1 MCKLDEI
8 KRHTEDVK
16 RLVRGR
22 WDEVFLRLVPQIA
35 PALERPG
42 RHVTCPFH
50 GGKDDFRVARDYL
63 DNGKCFCT
71 CGTWDGFGMVM
82 FANHWDFPTAVN
94 AIADVLG
101 GINMRV
107 SDQARRVKSPTVHD
121 QRQRDVF
128 VRETMRKWWKQTLPL
143 DHPDAAPAR
152 RYFKSRKLGQVVMP
166 LDDVGYHPALE
177 YRDADGKII
186 GKYPALIAI
195 VRNVEGKTVTVH
207 RTWLSPDGHGKAP
220 VDSPRKQFSSAG
232 DKPVTGSAIR
242 LDKEIAPVLHVAEGL
257 ETALAVRAIVDGTAP
272 VWSAL
277 NKGLMQRLDIPE
289 PVQCVVIWADRDQ
302 SDGGETAAQAL
313 CERLCHQGKQ
323 AIVMLPPFRIPD
335 GKRSVDWND
344 VVAMRGL
351 EHARNHFNVIRLM
364 RDLEKF
370 RVGNIGKYDAGH
382 RPVIACY
389 G

>member
-16 RLVRGR
+16 RLACGR
-22 WDEVFLRLVPQIA
+22 WDEVFMRLVPQIA

-50 GGKDDFRVARDYL
+50 GGKDDFRVARNYL

-71 CGTWDGFGMVM
+71 CGTWDGFSMVM
-82 FANHWDFPTAVN
+82 FANNWDFPTAVN

-101 GINMRV
+101 GIDVRV
-107 SDQARRVKSPTVHD
+107 SDHARRVKSPTVHD
-121 QRQRDVF
+121 QRQRDAF
-128 VRETMRKWWKQTLPL
+128 VRETMKRWWKQTLPL

-166 LDDVGYHPALE
+166 LDDIGYHPALE
-177 YRDADGKII
+177 YRDADSKVI
-186 GKYPALIAI
+186 GQYPALIAI

-207 RTWLSPDGHGKAP
+207 RTWLSPDGNGKAP

-272 VWSAL
+272 VFSTL
-277 NKGLMQRLDIPE
+277 NKGLMQRLDVPE
-289 PVQCVVIWADRDQ
+289 PVQCVVIWADRDH
-302 SDGGETAAQAL
+302 SGGGEQAAHAL
-313 CERLCHQGKQ
+313 TERLHQQGKQ
-323 AIVMLPPFRIPD
+323 AIVMLPPYRIPE
-335 GKRSVDWND
+335 GKRSIDWND
-344 VVAMRGL
+344 VVAVVGL
-351 EHARNHFNVIRLM
+351 EHIRHHFDIIKLT
-364 RDLEKF
+364 RDLRRF
-370 RVGNIGKYDAGH
+370 HMSNGKCDSGYQ
-382 RPVIACY
+382 PVIACH